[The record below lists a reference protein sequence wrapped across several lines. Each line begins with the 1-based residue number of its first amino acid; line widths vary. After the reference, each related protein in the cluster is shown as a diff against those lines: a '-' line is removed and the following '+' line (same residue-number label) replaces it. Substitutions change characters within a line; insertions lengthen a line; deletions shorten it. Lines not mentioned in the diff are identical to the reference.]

1 VEATVTGMKKVLI
14 ITYYWP
20 PSGGAGVQRWLKFV
34 KYLREFGWEPIVYT
48 AENPEVPVIDESLD
62 KDIPEGIQVLRTKVW
77 EPYHIYKKITGR
89 KSSEKIQ
96 TAFLSEKKK
105 PGLAE
110 NISIWIRGNLFIP
123 DARRYWIK
131 PSVNFLSEWL
141 KNNPVDMIVSTGP
154 PHSMHLIALK
164 LKNLTGIP
172 WLADFRDPWTNIDFY
187 NQLKLSYF
195 ADRRHKYLEKKV
207 LQTADAVT
215 VISNGMAEDFRTI
228 VPREYRVVTNGFD
241 EDDFKDIID
250 QPAHD
255 KFRMAHVGSLV
266 KTRNPL
272 VLWKAISELLREHPE
287 ISEQIE
293 IALTGNV
300 DISVRETVR
309 EFGLEHIVIYQN
321 YIPHA
326 ELYKE
331 YNKTSALLLLIND
344 TPNANLILTGK
355 LFEYLGAKRPIIC
368 IGPKEGDSAAIL
380 NETKTGRC
388 FDPNSKQA
396 LKEYIKHLISHQSD
410 IKRTLSVANNKP
422 YIRRNLTAGI
432 VELINSS
439 IKLKV
444 SSNN

>member
-1 VEATVTGMKKVLI
+1 MKKVLI

-48 AENPEVPVIDESLD
+48 AENPEVPVIDESL
-62 KDIPEGIQVLRTKVW
+62 KRDIPEGITVLQTKVW
-77 EPYHIYKKITGR
+77 EPYQIYKRLSGR
-89 KSSEKIQ
+89 KQTDRIQ
-96 TAFLSEKKK
+96 TAFLSENKK
-105 PGLAE
+105 PGMIE
-110 NISIWIRGNLFIP
+110 NFSIWIRGNFFIP
-123 DARRYWIK
+123 DARRFWIK
-131 PSVNFLSEWL
+131 PSVKFLTRYLS
-141 KNNPVDMIVSTGP
+141 NNPVDLIISTGP
-154 PHSMHLIALK
+154 PHSMHLIAMHLK
-164 LKNLTGIP
+164 EITRTH

-187 NQLKLSYF
+187 HQLKLSRI
-195 ADRRHKYLEKKV
+195 ADQRHKQLEKKV
-207 LQTADAVT
+207 LNSADAIT
-215 VISNGMAEDFRTI
+215 VISQGMAADFNSI
-228 VPREYRVVTNGFD
+228 VPRDYHVITNGYD
-241 EDDFKDIID
+241 EDDFVDISD
-250 QPAHD
+250 QPVHD
-255 KFRMAHVGSLV
+255 KFRISHIGSLV
-266 KTRNPL
+266 KTRNPVVFWQAL
-272 VLWKAISELLREHPE
+272 KELIHENPDISEK
-287 ISEQIE
+287 IE

-300 DISVRETVR
+300 DVSVKESVK
-309 EFGLEHIVIYQN
+309 EFGLEKVVLYQE

-388 FDPNSKQA
+388 FDPNCKQA
-396 LKEYIKHLISHQSD
+396 LKEYIKLLISHQSD
-410 IKRTLSVANNKP
+410 IKSTLSVANNKP

-439 IKLKV
+439 IKLKE
-444 SSNN
+444 SSHN